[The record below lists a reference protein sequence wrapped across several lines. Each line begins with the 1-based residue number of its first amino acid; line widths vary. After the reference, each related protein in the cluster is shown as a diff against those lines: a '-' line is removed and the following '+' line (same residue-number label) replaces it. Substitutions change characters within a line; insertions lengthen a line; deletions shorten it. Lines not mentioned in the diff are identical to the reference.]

1 MSQNVGGS
9 LLSRVGAPAA
19 LSFDALERPA
29 VLASESHSPLV
40 PAPALSLPTTSPGD
54 CLVSSVLDS
63 MAPVSSFV
71 AESPPYSLL
80 SPPSPVPAHG
90 DAEADVEADVEDDR

>member
-1 MSQNVGGS
+1 
-9 LLSRVGAPAA
+9 
-19 LSFDALERPA
+19 
-29 VLASESHSPLV
+29 
-40 PAPALSLPTTSPGD
+40 
-54 CLVSSVLDS
+54 